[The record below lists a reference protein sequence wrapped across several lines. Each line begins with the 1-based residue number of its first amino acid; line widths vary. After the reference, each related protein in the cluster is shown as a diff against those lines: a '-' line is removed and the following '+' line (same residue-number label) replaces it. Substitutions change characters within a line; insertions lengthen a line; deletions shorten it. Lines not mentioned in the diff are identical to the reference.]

1 MSDAAAPRTNF
12 LIVFT
17 IWGAGLGAAAQF
29 AKISVIF
36 APMARDYGG
45 AAATS
50 WLVSV
55 VGIVGLIFGTT
66 AGLLVVRLGPRR
78 VLVGGL
84 MLGAALS
91 AFQAGMPG
99 YGWMLA
105 SRVAEG
111 ASQLA
116 IVVAGPVLIAEVT
129 APRHNGFAMSL
140 WASFFGVSFAASALI
155 APVLVAAFGIAGLFA
170 AHAAYMA
177 VFAALLWPMLPADH
191 SADRPA
197 AAPWP
202 RPREGLL
209 AQHLAIYRSPFVAAP
224 AAGFVFYTL
233 MFVALVTLMPLQM
246 PPALHGWVSEG
257 MPLIAIA
264 VSLTL
269 GVQILRWLS
278 AVRLVQ
284 LGFALAAVA
293 ALSLW
298 LVWGEGAAMTVA
310 LLALAGSLGLVQGGS
325 FAAIAE
331 LNRTSEDRARAA
343 GAIAQLG
350 NLGTAT
356 GTPLLT
362 ALIAGQAA
370 TGVLVFSV
378 PLCLGGLAAHQWMAW
393 RRTRG
398 H

>member
-1 MSDAAAPRTNF
+1 MTDAPRTRF
-12 LIVFT
+12 LIVFA

-36 APMARDYGG
+36 DQLAQGYGG
-45 AAATS
+45 ATAAS

-66 AGLLVVRLGPRR
+66 AGLLVARLGPRR

-84 MLGAALS
+84 LLGAVLS

-129 APRHNGFAMSL
+129 LPRHNGFTMSL
-140 WASFFGVSFAASALI
+140 WASFFGVSFALTAWI
-155 APVLVAAFGIAGLFA
+155 APALVGAYGVSGLFA

-177 VFAALLWPMLPADH
+177 VFAALLWPMLPAD
-191 SADRPA
+191 RPEQ
-197 AAPWP
+197 
-202 RPREGLL
+202 RDGPREGLL
-209 AQHLAIYRSPFVAAP
+209 AQHLATYRSPWVAAP

-233 MFVALVTLMPLQM
+233 MFVALVTLMPLQV
-246 PPALHGWVSEG
+246 PLALRGWVAEG
-257 MPLIAIA
+257 MPLVAIA

-269 GVQILRWLS
+269 GVQLLRWIA

-284 LGFALAAVA
+284 LGFALAAVS
-293 ALSLW
+293 ALALW
-298 LVWGEGAAMTVA
+298 LVWGHGAAMA
-310 LLALAGSLGLVQGGS
+310 AMLLALAGSLGLAQGGS

-331 LNRTSEDRARAA
+331 LNPAPEGRARAA

-362 ALIAGQAA
+362 ALIAGQGAA
-370 TGVLVFSV
+370 GVLAFAL
-378 PLCLGGLAAHQWMAW
+378 PLSLGGLAAHQWMAW
-393 RRTRG
+393 RRVRSG
-398 H
+398 